1 MNVKTSNR
9 MIKVS
14 LIQRGPAQEDKEK
27 TTRDLLDQV
36 EKTLEKER
44 PDYLMPIEICTTP
57 YFPVVND
64 DRYFDWAEPIPGPT
78 TELFGKLA
86 RKYEACII
94 LPIFEKGKLEGLYY
108 NSAVVLGPDGNIVYG
123 RMHDGMKVHRY
134 AKTHIPAIRT
144 AQGWV
149 DETVYFS
156 PGPGFPIFDTPKAR
170 IGILICHDRRYP
182 EAWRELSLQ
191 GAELIFVPVDSMITS
206 PEGGGSNTED
216 MFVTELRTRALE
228 NCVWVCVANQGGV
241 ETVQG
246 KTHTFY
252 GDSCIIHP
260 TGKVVAQAPSSL
272 PATITATIDL
282 EDVNRARR
290 FMYTFKR
297 RRPDLYKLVSR
308 PVDLM
313 SCD

>member
-1 MNVKTSNR
+1 MSVDANGR

-14 LIQRGPAQEDKEK
+14 LLQRGPAPEDKKK
-27 TTRDLLDQV
+27 TTKDLLGQV
-36 EKTLEKER
+36 EKLMAKER
-44 PDYLMPIEICTTP
+44 PDYFMPIEICTTP

-64 DRYFDWAEPIPGPT
+64 ERYFDWAETIPGPT
-78 TELFGKLA
+78 TELFAKLA
-86 RKYEACII
+86 LKYETCII
-94 LPIFEKGKLEGLYY
+94 LPIFEKGKLGLYY
-108 NSAVVLGPDGNIVYG
+108 NSAVVLGPDGNIIYG
-123 RMHDGMKVHRY
+123 GMHDGTRVHRY

-144 AQGWV
+144 SQGWV

-156 PGPGFPIFDTPKAR
+156 PGPGFPVFDTPKGR

-182 EAWRELSLQ
+182 EAWRELTLQ
-191 GAELIFVPVDSMITS
+191 GAEVIFVPVDSMITS
-206 PEGGGSNTED
+206 PEGGGANTEE

-228 NCVWVCVANQGGV
+228 NCVWVCAANQGGK

-260 TGKVVAQAPSSL
+260 TGKVVAQAPSSR
-272 PATITATIDL
+272 PATLTATIDL

-297 RRPDLYKLVSR
+297 RRPELYKLINR
-308 PVDLM
+308 PTGLI